1 MYIGELA
8 KSAGASRKAIYLYE
22 ELGLIQAPLRKGSY
36 RVYAPETVDQVKTI
50 KCAQL
55 LGFRLKELVEVLAN
69 NTPGSHS
76 GLNYMLEQIQRKR
89 LAIQTEI
96 SAAQAQ
102 LELLEQFE
110 QQLRH
115 SPDSMHCDL
124 SVDSAPKGKL

>member
-36 RVYAPETVDQVKTI
+36 RVYAPEIVDQVKTI

-55 LGFRLKELVEVLAN
+55 LGFRLKELVEALAN

-89 LAIQTEI
+89 RTIQAEI

-110 QQLRH
+110 QQLRD
-115 SPDSMHCDL
+115 SPDSMRCDL
-124 SVDSAPKGKL
+124 SVDPAPKGKL

>member
-36 RVYAPETVDQVKTI
+36 RVYAPETVDQVKTT

-69 NTPGSHS
+69 NTPGSLS

-89 LAIQTEI
+89 RAIQAEI

-110 QQLRH
+110 QQLRN